1 MAVDTTVERRYWDEA
16 AQTMAPDELR
26 RVQTE
31 RLKEAVTRAY
41 DGSGF
46 FRRRFDAAGV
56 SSADVCGLDDLAR
69 LPVFRKADLRE
80 NEADFPPVGDY
91 RCVGL
96 HGSVRLATST
106 GTSGRPTFVLWTAN
120 DLRLDYE
127 LAARA
132 HWRAGLRP
140 GQVVVNAHPGYLNGG
155 QAMNAGAYEHMGVL
169 PISVGPPVDI
179 DDAAV
184 VLRTLEGLPSDNW
197 RLFPAALA
205 RLREAAA
212 RSGSRVHLPPPDDA
226 GPSAQYD
233 KLSAGQECVSY
244 LGSACAPGRGSHI
257 AEDYAIVE
265 VLDVR
270 TGEPVVGG
278 ERGTM
283 VVTSLGRDNPM
294 IRYDLEDV
302 VRVDDASCPCG
313 ETSRRGFWEGRQR
326 DIVWVGDRMVLPI
339 DAWRE
344 LPADAEFVLVRRPGA
359 ERLEV
364 RVEGSSPP
372 DVADRLAASC
382 GVPVDVVSV
391 EPGSLPRAA
400 YKQER
405 VVDERA
411 HEPSRP

>member
-1 MAVDTTVERRYWDEA
+1 VAIDTLVERRYWDEA
-16 AQTMAPDELR
+16 AQTIAPDQLR

-31 RLKEAVTRAY
+31 RLREAVQRAY

-56 SSADVCGLDDLAR
+56 SPTDVRGLDDLAR

-80 NEADFPPVGDY
+80 NEAEFAPVGDY

-96 HGSVRLATST
+96 RGSVRLAMST
-106 GTSGRPTFVLWTAN
+106 GTTGRPTFTVWTAN
-120 DLRLDYE
+120 DLVLDYE

-140 GQVVVNAHPGYLNGG
+140 GHIVVNAHPGYLNGG
-155 QAMNAGAYEHMGVL
+155 QAMSAGAYEHMGVL
-169 PISVGPPVDI
+169 PVCVGPPESDEHAERVVRALEHLPI
-179 DDAAV
+179 D
-184 VLRTLEGLPSDNW
+184 EW
-197 RLFPAALA
+197 RVYPAALA
-205 RLREAAA
+205 RFREAANRIGSSIQLPA
-212 RSGSRVHLPPPDDA
+212 PEASGPA
-226 GPSAQYD
+226 AQYD

-244 LGSACAPGRGSHI
+244 LGSACQPGRGSHL

-265 VLDVR
+265 VLNVR
-270 TGEPVVGG
+270 TAEPVRTG

-302 VRVDDASCPCG
+302 VRLDDAACPCG

-339 DAWRE
+339 DVWQE
-344 LPADAEFVLVRRPGA
+344 LPAGAEFVLVRRPGA

-364 RVEGSSPP
+364 RVEGFVPADLP
-372 DVADRLAASC
+372 DRVAARC
-382 GVPVDVVSV
+382 RVPVDVVSV

-411 HEPSRP
+411 HDPSRS

>member
-1 MAVDTTVERRYWDEA
+1 VAVDTIVERQYWDEA
-16 AQTMAPDELR
+16 AQTMPPDALR
-26 RVQTE
+26 RLQTE
-31 RLKEAVTRAY
+31 RLREAVERAY

-46 FRRRFDAAGV
+46 FRRRFDDAGV
-56 SSADVCGLDDLAR
+56 SPADVRGLDNLAR
-69 LPVFRKADLRE
+69 LPVFTKADLRA
-80 NEADFPPVGDY
+80 NEAEFPPIGDY

-106 GTSGRPTFVLWTAN
+106 GTTGRPTFVLWTAN

-140 GQVVVNAHPGYLNGG
+140 GQVIVNAHPGYLNGG
-155 QAMNAGAYEHMGVL
+155 QAMNAGAHEHMGVL

-179 DDAAV
+179 EHAEQ
-184 VLRTLEGLPSDNW
+184 VLRVLEGVPVDHW

-205 RLREAAA
+205 RFREAAI
-212 RSGSRVHLPPPDDA
+212 RLGSSVELPAAEEVGPD
-226 GPSAQYD
+226 AQHD

-244 LGSACAPGRGSHI
+244 LGSACAPWRGSHI
-257 AEDYAIVE
+257 AEDFAIVE
-265 VLDVR
+265 VLDVH
-270 TGEPVVGG
+270 TAEPVAPGQ
-278 ERGTM
+278 RGTM

-294 IRYDLEDV
+294 IRYDLEDI
-302 VRVDDASCPCG
+302 VRVDDAPCPCG

-326 DIVWVGDRMVLPI
+326 DVIWIADRMVLPI
-339 DAWRE
+339 DVWGA
-344 LPADAEFVLVRRPGA
+344 LPAGAEFVLVRRPDA
-359 ERLEV
+359 ECLEV
-364 RVEGSSPP
+364 RVEGSVPP
-372 DVADRLAASC
+372 DAADRIAARC
-382 GVPVDVVSV
+382 GVPVDVVGV
-391 EPGSLPRAA
+391 ELGSLPRAA

>member
-1 MAVDTTVERRYWDEA
+1 VAVDAIVERRYWDEA
-16 AQTMAPDELR
+16 AQTMATETLR
-26 RVQTE
+26 RLQTE
-31 RLKEAVTRAY
+31 RLRDAVERAY
-41 DGSGF
+41 AGSGF
-46 FRRRFDAAGV
+46 FRRRLDDAGV
-56 SSADVCGLDDLAR
+56 RPEDVASPADLAR
-69 LPVFRKADLRE
+69 LPVFRKADLRA
-80 NEADFPPVGDY
+80 NEAEFPPIGDY

-106 GTSGRPTFVLWTAN
+106 GTTGRPTFVLWTAN

-132 HWRAGLRP
+132 HWRAGIRP
-140 GQVVVNAHPGYLNGG
+140 GQVIVNAHPGYLNGG

-179 DDAAV
+179 EHAEQ
-184 VLRTLEGLPSDNW
+184 VLRILEGVPVDHW

-205 RLREAAA
+205 RFREAAT
-212 RSGSRVHLPPPDDA
+212 RLGSSVDLPAAEDA
-226 GPSAQYD
+226 GPAAQYD

-265 VLDVR
+265 VLDVHTR
-270 TGEPVVGG
+270 EPVAPGH
-278 ERGTM
+278 RGTM

-294 IRYDLEDV
+294 LRYDLEDI
-302 VRVDDASCPCG
+302 VRVDDAPCQCG

-339 DAWRE
+339 DVWRE
-344 LPADAEFVLVRRPGA
+344 LPAGAEFALVRRPDA
-359 ERLEV
+359 DRLEV
-364 RVEGSSPP
+364 RVEGSAPA
-372 DVADRLAASC
+372 DAADRIAAQC
-382 GVPVDVVSV
+382 GVPVDVVSLA
-391 EPGSLPRAA
+391 PGTLPRAA

-411 HEPSRP
+411 HEPSRS

>member
-1 MAVDTTVERRYWDEA
+1 VAVGTIVERRYWDEA
-16 AQTMAPDELR
+16 AQTMAPDDLC

-31 RLKEAVTRAY
+31 RLREAVQRAY
-41 DGSGF
+41 EQSGF

-56 SSADVCGLDDLAR
+56 SPADVRGLDDLAR
-69 LPVFRKADLRE
+69 LPLFRKADLRE
-80 NEADFPPVGDY
+80 NETEFPPIGDY

-127 LAARA
+127 LAGRA

-155 QAMNAGAYEHMGVL
+155 QAMNAGAYEHIGVL

-179 DDAAV
+179 DDAARA
-184 VLRTLEGLPSDNW
+184 LRALEGVPVDHW

-205 RLREAAA
+205 RFREAAE
-212 RSGSRVHLPPPDDA
+212 RSGSPVRLPPPEDA
-226 GPSAQYD
+226 GPEAQYD

-270 TGEPVVGG
+270 TGEPVATG

-302 VRVDDASCPCG
+302 VRVDDAPCSCG

-339 DAWRE
+339 DVWRE
-344 LPADAEFVLVRRPGA
+344 LPADAEFVLVRRPDA
-359 ERLEV
+359 DRLEV
-364 RVEGSSPP
+364 RLEGPVPAGVP
-372 DVADRLAASC
+372 DRIAARC
-382 GVPVDVVSV
+382 RVPVDVVSV

-405 VVDERA
+405 VVDEPV